1 MQRDMDLVRRILMTC
16 ADATGP
22 VPASTFTDDEHPLKL
37 VVYHFQIMQEAGL
50 VQLVSYDFP
59 DIANLASLVGP
70 TAYKIVPKPS
80 TDIIALT
87 WDGQDFL
94 DLVRSDTLWG
104 KVKQRISTTVGSA
117 TFDVVKTVAAK
128 IAATM
133 IGL

>member
-16 ADATGP
+16 ADATEP

-50 VQLVSYDFP
+50 VTLASYDYP
-59 DIANLASLVGP
+59 DIANLANLIGSA
-70 TAYKIVPKPS
+70 AYRVVPKPS
-80 TDIIALT
+80 TDVTALT
-87 WDGQDFL
+87 WNGQDFL
-94 DLVRSDTLWG
+94 DLVRSDTLWS

-117 TFDVVKTVAAK
+117 AFDVVKTVAAK
-128 IAATM
+128 IAVTM